1 MNAHLYTHAPLTCDV
16 LVIGSGAGGLSTAI
30 TARKHGLDVVVI
42 EKEAYFGGTT
52 AFSGGVL
59 WIPGNRH
66 ARANGVSDTREAAKT
81 YMRNETG
88 AFFDEAAVDAFLDT
102 GPHMLD
108 FFERETEVS
117 FVPTLYPDYHPDVA
131 GGVDI
136 GRSVVA
142 APYDARGLGA
152 DIARLRPPLKT
163 ITFIGM
169 MFNSSNAD
177 LKHFFNATRSLK
189 SAIYVA
195 KRLASHLKDLAL
207 YKRGVQIT
215 SGNALAARLAKSAL
229 SMGIPIHTNTAARE
243 LTIENRRVT
252 GAIVQS
258 SQGEFRITARRGVV
272 LACGGFS
279 HDVARIAKAYPHV
292 RRGGEHCSPVP
303 KGNTGDGAR
312 MAECL
317 GAQVAIR
324 YPQPAAWM
332 PVSRVPMRDGTF
344 GVFPHLLDRYKP
356 GIIGVTRKGRRLTNE
371 ANSYHDVGAAMI
383 EACRDEKETAMWLIC
398 DHATIRKYGLGYA
411 KPAPVPLAPLLRN
424 GYLVKGRT
432 LAELAQRAGLDAAAL
447 EATVRGYNVG
457 AARGEDTEFGRGS
470 TSFNRYL
477 ADHEHRPNPC
487 VAPIGNGPYYALKVV
502 MGDLGTFDGIRTAVT
517 GEVLD
522 ARGAAID
529 GLYAVGND
537 RASVMG
543 GNYPGAGIT
552 LGPIMT
558 FGYITGRRL
567 AGVPDAA
574 GTARTA
580 CKRPRNP
587 PPHRGRQHEQ
597 QQTLRRSPHLYDP
610 AARHGGIHRSI
621 RPPRDADPVEI
632 SRRARRLLYERY
644 RRAEPGRA
652 FVGL

>member
-1 MNAHLYTHAPLTCDV
+1 MKANPNTPATLTCDV

-102 GPHMLD
+102 GPQMLD
-108 FFERETEVS
+108 FFERETQVK
-117 FVPTLYPDYHPDVA
+117 FVPTLYPDYHPNVA

-142 APYDARGLGA
+142 APYDARDLGG

-177 LKHFFNATRSLK
+177 LKHFFNATRSFK
-189 SAIYVA
+189 SAAYVA

-207 YKRGVQIT
+207 YRRGVQIT

-229 SMGIPIHTNTAARE
+229 SLGIPIHTNTAARE
-243 LTIENRRVT
+243 LTVSNQRVT
-252 GAIVQS
+252 GAIVEQPH
-258 SQGEFRITARRGVV
+258 GEMRITARRGVV

-279 HDVARIAKAYPHV
+279 HDIARIAKAYPHV

-303 KGNTGDGAR
+303 EGNTGDGAR
-312 MAECL
+312 MAESL
-317 GAQVAIR
+317 GAQLSIR

-344 GVFPHLLDRYKP
+344 GVFPHLVDRYKP
-356 GIIGVTRKGRRLTNE
+356 GIIGVTRKGRRFTNE
-371 ANSYHDVGAAMI
+371 SNSYHDVGAAMI
-383 EACRDEKETAMWLIC
+383 EACSNERETAMWLIC
-398 DHATIRKYGLGYA
+398 GHATIRKYGLGYA
-411 KPAPVPLAPLLRN
+411 KPAPVPLGPLLRN

-432 LAELAQRAGLDAAAL
+432 LAELARNAGIDAAAL
-447 EATVRGYNVG
+447 EATVRRYD
-457 AARGEDTEFGRGS
+457 ASAIRGEDPEFCRGS

-477 ADHEHRPNPC
+477 ADPEHRPNPC
-487 VAPIGNGPYYALKVV
+487 VAPIGDGPYYALKVV
-502 MGDLGTFDGIRTAVT
+502 MGDLGTFDGISTAVT

-522 ARGAAID
+522 VRGTVID

-567 AGVPDAA
+567 AGVIDAA
-574 GTARTA
+574 GHARGAQKTAQSET
-580 CKRPRNP
+580 
-587 PPHRGRQHEQ
+587 
-597 QQTLRRSPHLYDP
+597 
-610 AARHGGIHRSI
+610 
-621 RPPRDADPVEI
+621 V
-632 SRRARRLLYERY
+632 
-644 RRAEPGRA
+644 
-652 FVGL
+652 